1 MMAILNNKRDLREW
15 AETRLGEPLASS
27 PNASLWRCP
36 VCPPEV
42 HSLLLVAADQ
52 HRCMGRRMCDGG
64 INDWMNE
71 EDLNAR
77 PIAVGE
83 TA

>member
-1 MMAILNNKRDLREW
+1 MMALNHKHDLRER
-15 AETRLGEPLASS
+15 AEKRLGKPLASS

-36 VCPPEV
+36 VCPPGT
-42 HSLLLVAADQ
+42 HSLLLVATDQ
-52 HRCMGRRMCDGG
+52 HRCMGRRVCDGG

-71 EDLNAR
+71 EDLEAGTV
-77 PIAVGE
+77 AVGE